1 LFLFFFLFFFFFL
14 SHFISLTGGIL
25 SVNTM
30 EETRG
35 RSWSANLPHKKEGA
49 GKGAVDDEAARLSG
63 VVEEEELRFEKSF
76 DERVAWDF
84 GNHPKHPNQQLLPG
98 EKILQA
104 KDKESNT
111 LGAANPFKI
120 KSAAIVKIKA
130 SASLPDLQLYHDYKK
145 REAVKEAER
154 EALEESLANNPL
166 INYDEEEDGEEEEGK
181 ADEAGDK
188 TGLLKPKGKSA
199 LATAVTNAD
208 DDDDDDDEGVIML
221 TAKEKGK
228 QRESQRDV
236 VPERKPTLTP
246 QTKPMLSRLIDPVE
260 ARKLRDEG
268 GSDLNRQSLR
278 RTESTPTMLLPRE
291 TGPED
296 FKVIRLIGKGDV
308 GRVYLVARKTTGKLY
323 AMKILSK
330 EEMIKRNKVRRV
342 MTEREILVTAQHP
355 FIVPLYYSFQSKEY
369 LYLIMEYCSGGEF
382 FRTLQRQP
390 GKRIAGEIHS
400 IFDGEG
406 KKKSF
411 SFFSSGRE
419 CCEALHCRGLT
430 RP

>member
-1 LFLFFFLFFFFFL
+1 
-14 SHFISLTGGIL
+14 
-25 SVNTM
+25 M

-35 RSWSANLPHKKEGA
+35 RSWSANLPHKKEG
-49 GKGAVDDEAARLSG
+49 GGGGGDVEGDEAARLSG

-84 GNHPKHPNQQLLPG
+84 GNHPKHPNQQLQPG

-104 KDKESNT
+104 KESST

-166 INYDEEEDGEEEEGK
+166 ENYEVEEDEVEEAKAGEGE
-181 ADEAGDK
+181 K

-236 VPERKPTLTP
+236 QPERRPTATP
-246 QTKPMLSRLIDPVE
+246 PTKPVLSRIIDPVE
-260 ARKLRDEG
+260 ARKLRDES

-390 GKRIAGEIHS
+390 GKRIAG
-400 IFDGEG
+400 
-406 KKKSF
+406 KSLLF
-411 SFFSSGRE
+411 
-419 CCEALHCRGLT
+419 
-430 RP
+430 